1 MADKELI
8 IKPKRAKGEDG
19 YKVFS
24 IRIREEIVSRIDE
37 VSAQT
42 NRSRNELIGTFLS
55 YALDH
60 CVVKTARKSKKSPGA
75 FVRHAP
81 GDPFCSF
88 ILCPA

>member
-8 IKPKRAKGEDG
+8 IKPKRA
-19 YKVFS
+19 KVFS

-42 NRSRNELIGTFLS
+42 NRSRNELIGTFLN

-60 CVVKTARKSKKSPGA
+60 CVVNDGTEE
-75 FVRHAP
+75 
-81 GDPFCSF
+81 
-88 ILCPA
+88 